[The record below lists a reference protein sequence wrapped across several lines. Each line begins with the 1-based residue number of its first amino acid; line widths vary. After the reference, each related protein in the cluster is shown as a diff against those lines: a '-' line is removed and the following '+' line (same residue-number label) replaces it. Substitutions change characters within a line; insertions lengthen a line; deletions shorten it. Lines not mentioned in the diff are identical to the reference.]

1 MARIPVFYSFHFDND
16 VMRVQQVRNIGVIEG
31 NQPASPNDWEE
42 IKRKGKAAVQN
53 WIDENMKYKRCVI
66 VLVGSETT
74 NREWVRYE
82 IEKAWNDGKA
92 LFGKYIHN
100 LKCPRT
106 GTSKKGI
113 NPFDTFTFN
122 DGSKLSSVINCY
134 DPNPMYAYTDI
145 ASNMESWINTA
156 ISQRR

>member
-92 LFGKYIHN
+92 LLDRK
-100 LKCPRT
+100 
-106 GTSKKGI
+106 
-113 NPFDTFTFN
+113 
-122 DGSKLSSVINCY
+122 SVV
-134 DPNPMYAYTDI
+134 
-145 ASNMESWINTA
+145 
-156 ISQRR
+156 